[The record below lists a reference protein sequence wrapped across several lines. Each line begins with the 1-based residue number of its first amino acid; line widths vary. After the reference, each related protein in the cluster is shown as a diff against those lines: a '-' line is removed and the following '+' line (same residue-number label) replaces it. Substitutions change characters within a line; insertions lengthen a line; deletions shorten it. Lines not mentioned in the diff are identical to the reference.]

1 MWQEKKRQPPRRKPV
16 RFEVVPA
23 KGRWLD
29 DADVLS
35 LESGC
40 RLFWELRQGERRVN
54 NKERNDLVCKG
65 RKKST
70 KWH

>member
-40 RLFWELRQGERRVN
+40 SEATPILRQLAV
-54 NKERNDLVCKG
+54 
-65 RKKST
+65 
-70 KWH
+70 